1 MADAV
6 QREQQRQRLSAL
18 MDGELGGEDVARLCR
33 DWRDDGE
40 LRVTWHAYHLIGDVM
55 RSADLAHDAAHDEA
69 FLQALRR
76 RLADEPVV
84 MAPAATVASAT
95 PARRHRWT
103 APLAVAAG
111 FVAVAGVMVVTRLAA
126 PGADAP
132 QAVAARPAAPAVAA
146 MRVSAVPAAVPAPA
160 PGVDGVLIR
169 DAQLDRYLQ
178 AHKQYGPS
186 AALVP
191 GGVVRSTA
199 NVVPQR

>member
-1 MADAV
+1 MSDAV
-6 QREQQRQRLSAL
+6 EREQRRQHLSAL
-18 MDGELGGEDVARLCR
+18 MDGELGSPEVARVCR

-55 RSADLAHDAAHDEA
+55 RSDDLAHAARHDEA

-84 MAPAATVASAT
+84 MAPAAAVASAA
-95 PARRHRWT
+95 PARRRRWI
-103 APLAVAAG
+103 APAAVAAG
-111 FVAVAGVMVVTRLAA
+111 FVAVAGVMVVTRLAS

-132 QAVAARPAAPAVAA
+132 QAVIASQPAPAGAA
-146 MRVSAVPAAVPAPA
+146 MRVSNAPAVPAAAPVA
-160 PGVDGVLIR
+160 EGVLIR

-186 AALVP
+186 AVLVP

-199 NVVPQR
+199 SAVPQR